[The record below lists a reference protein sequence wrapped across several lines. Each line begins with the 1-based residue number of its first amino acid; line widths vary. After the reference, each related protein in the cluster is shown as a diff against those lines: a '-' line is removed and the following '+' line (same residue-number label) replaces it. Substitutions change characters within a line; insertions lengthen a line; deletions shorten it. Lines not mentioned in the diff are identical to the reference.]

1 MPADGMGAAVEKGLR
16 HVPVGSSAIK
26 LPQSRGDA
34 KGRNVAFWHFSAVP
48 TAPSDV
54 RFQGVI
60 STDRRNT
67 F

>member
-1 MPADGMGAAVEKGLR
+1 MIRNFAHPDR
-16 HVPVGSSAIK
+16 SSIIK
-26 LPQSRGDA
+26 LLHRHGDA
-34 KGRNVAFWHFSAVP
+34 IGGCIVGFWHFSAVP